1 LVEKAMFGR
10 KQRGEAPTSFQTIRL
25 GKGRHFSARGEVCVM
40 ELASMLAGEKFTDQ
54 PRSVCP
60 VIASF
65 LRAYNDAIDD
75 HRRQDLYG
83 FAAKAVG
90 SRASEAIHRARAER
104 LAAWTSA
111 YVQPQQSRFFRFCRR
126 GEKLPRRIEHI
137 GPYVVAEIP
146 KHTDETHARV
156 LALVDEL
163 LAIVDPGS
171 AAEPRVT
178 PAAFREGCEVPA

>member
-1 LVEKAMFGR
+1 MFGR

-25 GKGRHFSARGEVCVM
+25 GRGRHFSPRGEVCVM

-65 LRAYNDAIDD
+65 LRAYNDTIDG

-90 SRASEAIHRARAER
+90 SRASEETQRARAER
-104 LAAWTSA
+104 LAAWTWE
-111 YVQPQQSRFFRFCRR
+111 YVRPQQSRFFRFFYRS
-126 GEKLPRRIEHI
+126 EKLPRRIEDV

-163 LAIVDPGS
+163 LAIGNPAL

-178 PAAFREGCEVPA
+178 PEAFREGCELPA

>member
-1 LVEKAMFGR
+1 MFKR
-10 KQRGEAPTSFQTIRL
+10 KQRGESPTGFQTIRL
-25 GKGRHFSARGEVCVM
+25 GKGRHFSPGGVVCVM
-40 ELASMLAGEKFTDQ
+40 ELASMLAGEKFTDK

-65 LRAYNDAIDD
+65 LRAYNDTIDD

-83 FAAKAVG
+83 FAAKVVG
-90 SRASEAIHRARAER
+90 SRASEETHRARAER

-111 YVQPQQSRFFRFCRR
+111 YVRPQQSRFFRFCHR
-126 GEKLPRRIEHI
+126 GEKLPRRLEHI

-163 LAIVDPGS
+163 LAIGHPGS
-171 AAEPRVT
+171 ATEPRVT
-178 PAAFREGCEVPA
+178 PAAFRERCEVPA

>member
-1 LVEKAMFGR
+1 MFER
-10 KQRGEAPTSFQTIRL
+10 KQRREVPVNFQTIRL
-25 GKGRHFSARGEVCVM
+25 GKGKHFSARSEVCVM

-65 LRAYNDAIDD
+65 LRAYNDAIDGR
-75 HRRQDLYG
+75 RRQDLYG

-90 SRASEAIHRARAER
+90 SRASEETQRARAER
-104 LAAWTSA
+104 LAAWTLT
-111 YVQPQQSRFFRFCRR
+111 YVRPQQSRFFRFCHR

-146 KHTDETHARV
+146 KHTDETHASV

-163 LAIVDPGS
+163 LAIDARGS
-171 AAEPRVT
+171 AVEARVT
-178 PAAFREGCEVPA
+178 PAALSEGREVPA